1 MSLTGPG
8 GSLSQLT
15 KNVVETAENAELT
28 EHLGREHG
36 GTLNGRE
43 HA

>member
-8 GSLSQLT
+8 GLLSQFT
-15 KNVVETAENAELT
+15 WNVFETAENAELS

-43 HA
+43 HG